1 MEGRRNLALS
11 ENMTADGVIDFD
23 AGWFSPP
30 GADSG
35 LDTSDLEAVLREH
48 MAAQDALLLGRRT
61 FEAFREYWPKQ
72 ANDRTGITAHLD
84 QVQKYVFSSTLDDPQ
99 WDNTEVL
106 RGDPASEVRA
116 LKEQP
121 GGEIAVGGSIS
132 IVWQLI
138 AAGLID
144 EYRLFVHPVI
154 VGHGRRL
161 LENEGAPPK
170 LQLTG
175 STEFRSGVVLLTY
188 RTA

>member
-35 LDTSDLEAVLREH
+35 LDTSDLEAVLGEH

-72 ANDRTGITAHLD
+72 ANDKTGITAHLD
-84 QVQKYVFSSTLDDPQ
+84 QVHKYVFSSTLDDPQ

-121 GGEIAVGGSIS
+121 GNEIAVGGSIS

-138 AAGLID
+138 AAGLVD

-161 LENEGAPPK
+161 FENEGAPPR